1 MRKRRREPY
10 LTLWA
15 PLVLSHIEKMRARNN
30 ECDRETG
37 RLGLRL
43 MCLAGRERERKKDRE
58 RERERGISWGET
70 SGLGLHS
77 RYLIGNGRE
86 RRV

>member
-1 MRKRRREPY
+1 
-10 LTLWA
+10 
-15 PLVLSHIEKMRARNN
+15 
-30 ECDRETG
+30 
-37 RLGLRL
+37 L